1 MYPAAPEHIS
11 GFFLYKKNSVI
22 WSFVIFSSVLP
33 SVGGWW

>member
-1 MYPAAPEHIS
+1 MYPVAPEHIS

-22 WSFVIFSSVLP
+22 GSFIIFSSVLS